1 MGSLCSSCEQ
11 NLCGRVR
18 ISIQSFLFQTMHCL
32 EPIMA
37 VADILLLCCLS
48 DGPFARWRHFTTT
61 TITAIILQGIVF
73 LCDENWDDQFEYE
86 RKTK

>member
-32 EPIMA
+32 ELIMA

-48 DGPFARWRHFTTT
+48 DRPFARWRHFTTT
-61 TITAIILQGIVF
+61 AITAIILQGIVF
-73 LCDENWDDQFEYE
+73 LCELGLLLFKPY
-86 RKTK
+86 